1 MFNFLVKSSKWCALQ
16 CPYRFFFLF
25 SFLQSYI
32 RYFLY
37 FGNRKAL
44 QSYAKRPLGSRD
56 IQIFVFSFFS
66 SFLKFKLEI
75 ERWNNYIMMWLA

>member
-1 MFNFLVKSSKWCALQ
+1 MCLTVSLEVL
-16 CPYRFFFLF
+16 FLF

-37 FGNRKAL
+37 FGNRKVL
-44 QSYAKRPLGSRD
+44 QSYPKRPLGSRD

-66 SFLKFKLEI
+66 NFLKFKLEI
-75 ERWNNYIMMWLA
+75 ERWNNYIMIWLA